1 VEMSIIMESTVSVSS
16 ALVEYMGSV
25 QVEIGCVISFQFRL
39 HEVFQAVTKW
49 EDFAGTYVAA
59 LPVLL
64 VAAASRNRSKKRGS
78 VQLE

>member
-1 VEMSIIMESTVSVSS
+1 MESTVSMSS
-16 ALVEYMGSV
+16 ASVEYMGSV
-25 QVEIGCVISFQFRL
+25 QVQIGCVISFQFRL

-49 EDFAGTYVAA
+49 EDFAGTYYVTA

-64 VAAASRNRSKKRGS
+64 VAAASRNRSKTQGS